1 MRKIRIVDCLGDPLP
16 VHAAEEVCGK
26 PDSRGRIHAAHCR
39 HGIASLDFTY
49 RSAVLGSQFLSDP
62 PHFSM
67 EQWVRRLVNL
77 RRDQMIV
84 KTPQGGEQDTNVD
97 SRFLRFAHVGRLY
110 AGLIGPIG
118 QLAFGGNGQIFTND
132 VPDLNHWAK
141 HPPLMPL
148 DHRVAER
155 PVEKR
160 QYFAHVDRHRAGRQR
175 FHQLACKQRQRD
187 IREAVI
193 ADHLVLMNE
202 IRRGYEFEH
211 ALALYS
217 FGRPHEFAARHR
229 PRRNDDDESLG
240 IRSAGATI
248 PDIKRRRIGK
258 VGLYFTFHQQLT
270 RSLIVPTWPVVAC
283 STASS
288 EKARRGTL
296 LTGGRSSMS
305 MSSTRKVKPRGRQSF
320 ANANDSA
327 MN

>member
-1 MRKIRIVDCLGDPLP
+1 MKSGVDT
-16 VHAAEEVCGK
+16 
-26 PDSRGRIHAAHCR
+26 
-39 HGIASLDFTY
+39 SLSM
-49 RSAVLGSQFLSDP
+49 RSA
-62 PHFSM
+62 
-67 EQWVRRLVNL
+67 
-77 RRDQMIV
+77 
-84 KTPQGGEQDTNVD
+84 
-97 SRFLRFAHVGRLY
+97 
-110 AGLIGPIG
+110 
-118 QLAFGGNGQIFTND
+118 
-132 VPDLNHWAK
+132 
-141 HPPLMPL
+141 
-148 DHRVAER
+148 
-155 PVEKR
+155 
-160 QYFAHVDRHRAGRQR
+160 
-175 FHQLACKQRQRD
+175 
-187 IREAVI
+187 
-193 ADHLVLMNE
+193 
-202 IRRGYEFEH
+202 
-211 ALALYS
+211 
-217 FGRPHEFAARHR
+217 FAALVGLTNSAPRLRHR